1 MPALTQA
8 NDLVRARNVTAS
20 ECGALMDK
28 HPYTTPTSIYD
39 RLNAPGGIGAIEQTE
54 AMRLGMFF
62 EPSIAKYA
70 AQKLNLRLRA
80 NSRTIEHSKYSL
92 CATPDYFV
100 LGHRMLVEVKLSSKL
115 YVWTDE
121 TLQPYI
127 EWQARAQMAVTN
139 RDATIIAAL
148 VGSQFHLVTVVRDI
162 DKEKALLQKVDT
174 FWQENVM
181 AGVRPMTLQQTT
193 IIARIEA

>member
-1 MPALTQA
+1 MPALTLA

-20 ECGALMDK
+20 ECGALMGP

-39 RLNAPGGIGAIEQTE
+39 RLNTPAWGGVEQTE

-62 EPSIAKYA
+62 EPYIARYA
-70 AQKLNLRLRA
+70 AQKMGLKLRA
-80 NSRTIEHSKYSL
+80 NPHTLEHRKYSL
-92 CATPDYFV
+92 CATPDYYV
-100 LGHRMLVEVKLSSKL
+100 LNSRMLLEVKLSSKL

-121 TLQPYI
+121 ALQPYI

-139 RDATIIAAL
+139 RDAVMIAAL
-148 VGSQFHLVTVVRDI
+148 VGSQFHLVTVLRDM
-162 DKEKALLQKVDT
+162 DKEEALLSAIET
-174 FWQENVM
+174 FWHENVM
-181 AGVRPMTLQQTT
+181 AGVRPVTLQQTR

>member
-1 MPALTQA
+1 M
-8 NDLVRARNVTAS
+8 
-20 ECGALMDK
+20 GK

-39 RLNAPGGIGAIEQTE
+39 RLNTPAWGGVEQTE

-70 AQKLNLRLRA
+70 AQKMGLKLRA
-80 NSRTIEHSKYSL
+80 NTRTIEHSKYSL
-92 CATPDYFV
+92 CATPDYYI
-100 LGHRMLVEVKLSSKL
+100 LSSRMLLEVKLSSKL

-139 RDATIIAAL
+139 RDAVVIAAL
-148 VGSQFHLVTVVRDI
+148 VGSQFHLVTVIRDM
-162 DKEKALLQKVDT
+162 DKEEALLKAVDK

-181 AGVRPMTLQQTT
+181 EGVRPMTIQQTS